1 MNKGIKKVKVFF
13 EPGNLIRIVSSDLV
27 SKEDKLAIER
37 FSRKGMVDQDSF
49 WDFRDS
55 LSKMN
60 ISLTVDSKSKKVFE
74 DFKKQKSV
82 ILDMSKSG
90 SMVLRYVGKERRI
103 SSLVRKISPKGWILE
118 PLNLNSFLLDL
129 RSLGGAMVYT
139 ERGQDAL
146 KRFKEKN
153 SIEVYGF
160 NNEILLKYSAKIL
173 SKHVLVLSD
182 YVKNKILIDP
192 VLLDALV
199 YALRD
204 SGCWVDV
211 QEDAKKINKIS
222 SLNSVSFAPS
232 AKFFN
237 QIEVFPKAKS
247 MSQKINKICS
257 PFLDK
262 WSTLKSPKS
271 LSTLAEKLDDL
282 KIKFNIHP
290 LARRIS
296 LLDLEIS
303 GNFDQDILRLPLI
316 EYQKEGALFL
326 AKKEKALLGDEMGL
340 GKTVQA
346 IAAIEILK
354 SKNEDLKVLI
364 VVPASL
370 RTQWKEEFRKFTG
383 REVDVVR
390 GTPKARKGVWDSENN
405 IKIVNYEILMKDK
418 EAKVYCEDCLLVL
431 DECQRIKNW
440 KTKTNQLVRSYNF
453 RYCFA
458 LSGTPLENSIE
469 DLYTVMRAVQPNAL
483 GRSPFPFR
491 KKYLVLDRFGSVLKV
506 KNIDEIRRKIS
517 GVFLR
522 RRKDQ
527 VMESLPDLLESVRY
541 VKLSASQKKIYEK
554 IFKKVYQSWKDDDDS
569 EKKYS
574 GILEGVLRMREACA
588 SPELLKE
595 DGDSSKLN
603 ELMDIIESGNVV
615 SGKKMIVFTQWV
627 RMGKIIC
634 SFLKEKNINSVFY
647 HGGLNQVQR
656 DGVIEDFKNS
666 KESNILVATDAA
678 SHGLNLQFVNF
689 VVNFE
694 LLYNP
699 AKMAQRV
706 ARAHRIGGKNS
717 VLAIH
722 LVSENTI
729 EERILSILKKKKDL
743 FNQVLESK
751 DFSEKVSQGIFSKK
765 ELIDFLLS

>member
-13 EPGNLIRIVSSDLV
+13 ESENSIRILGFDFISDEERL
-27 SKEDKLAIER
+27 EIER
-37 FSRKGMVDQDSF
+37 FSSKEKINPDSF

-60 ISLTVDSKSKKVFE
+60 ISLTVDSKSKKAFE

-90 SMVLRYVGKERRI
+90 SMILRYIGNNFKI
-103 SSLVRKISPKGWILE
+103 ASLVKKISPKGWILE
-118 PLNLNSFLLDL
+118 PLKLHSFLLNL
-129 RSLGGAMVYT
+129 RSFGGAMIYT
-139 ERGQDAL
+139 KRGQDAL
-146 KRFKEKN
+146 KKFKEKN
-153 SIEVYGF
+153 SVGIYGS
-160 NNEILLKYSAKIL
+160 NNEILVKHSSQFL

-182 YVKNKILIDP
+182 YVKNNCLIDP
-192 VLLDALV
+192 VLLDALA

-204 SGCWVDV
+204 SGCWVDIR
-211 QEDAKKINKIS
+211 EDAKKINKIFS
-222 SLNSVSFAPS
+222 SNSVSFVPS
-232 AKFFN
+232 VKFFN
-237 QIEVFPKAKS
+237 QIEVFPRVES
-247 MSQKINKICS
+247 MSGKIKKICS

-271 LSTLAEKLDDL
+271 LKTLTQKLDNL

-290 LARRIS
+290 LAKRIS
-296 LLDLEIS
+296 LLDSEIS
-303 GNFDQDILRLPLI
+303 NGPEKEILKLPLI
-316 EYQKEGALFL
+316 EYQKEGAFFL
-326 AKKEKALLGDEMGL
+326 AKKGRALLGDEMGL

-354 SKNEDLKVLI
+354 SENEDLKVLI

-370 RTQWKEEFRKFTG
+370 RTQWKKEFEKFAG

-390 GTPKARKGVWDSENN
+390 GKPKDRKEIWKSENN
-405 IKIVNYEILMKDK
+405 VKIANYEILMKDS
-418 EAKVYCEDCLLVL
+418 EAKSYCQDCLLVL

-440 KTKTNQLVRSYNF
+440 KTKTNQLVRSYKF

-469 DLYTVMRAVQPNAL
+469 DLYTVMRTIQPNAL
-483 GRSPFPFR
+483 GKSPFSFR
-491 KKYLVLDRFGSVLKV
+491 ERYLVLDRFGSILKV
-506 KNIDEIRRKIS
+506 KNIDEIRRRIS
-517 GVFLR
+517 GIFLR

-527 VMESLPDLLESVRY
+527 VMQDLPDLLESVRY
-541 VKLSASQKKIYEK
+541 VKLSVSQKKIYER
-554 IFKKVYQSWKDDDDS
+554 IFKKVYRAWKDDDS

-574 GILEGVLRMREACA
+574 GILEGILRMREACA

-603 ELMDIIESGNVV
+603 ELMDIIESGNVE
-615 SGKKMIVFTQWV
+615 SGKKMIIFTQWV

-634 SFLKEKNINSVFY
+634 SFLKKKNISSVFY
-647 HGGLNQVQR
+647 HGGLSQSER
-656 DGVIEDFKNS
+656 DEVIGGFKDS
-666 KESNILVATDAA
+666 EKCNILVATDAA

-699 AKMAQRV
+699 AKIAQRV

-743 FNQVLESK
+743 FNRVLERK
-751 DFSEKVSQGIFSKK
+751 DFSEKASSDIFSKK